1 MSFYWI
7 KTKSFIKRLF
17 SNYVW
22 DLPNTQNKIY
32 LTFDDGPTPEITEWV
47 LEELKKHNVKATF
60 FCIGNN
66 IQKYPNNSVKVYN
79 RWGDLIFSKKGYQND
94 WNGNGLSEGTYFY
107 VLKLVSRE
115 GNASSMTGYITLL
128 RDK

>member
-32 LTFDDGPTPEITEWV
+32 LTFDDGPTPEITEKV
-47 LEELKKHNVKATF
+47 IEILEK
-60 FCIGNN
+60 CISTP
-66 IQKYPNNSVKVYN
+66 IQLV
-79 RWGDLIFSKKGYQND
+79 
-94 WNGNGLSEGTYFY
+94 
-107 VLKLVSRE
+107 VLKSKNTHNGMYKRWA
-115 GNASSMTGYITLL
+115 N
-128 RDK
+128 